1 MVNDEEV
8 ILGKLN
14 CLCGTKHDIF
24 SWVKMLMRRLL
35 VQASTSGVG
44 SKEIYEDKGKEA
56 RNDGIDGSIS
66 SKILSHFFKRNF
78 FFNTYE
84 NNLDYSQ

>member
-1 MVNDEEV
+1 MVNDEEA
-8 ILGKLN
+8 ILAKLN
-14 CLCGTKHDIF
+14 YLCGTKHNIF
-24 SWVKMLMRRLL
+24 SWVEMLMKRLL
-35 VQASTSGVG
+35 VQASTFGVG
-44 SKEIYEDKGKEA
+44 SEEIYEVKGKEA

-66 SKILSHFFKRNF
+66 SKILSHFVKGNF